1 MARRLLTLA
10 DLRSF
15 SVETRFRRIG
25 VSTTYRGPPDDSC
38 VVRLNGRCPKA
49 TDMNRLVTRRTAKS
63 PRTLAPRA
71 AVVILCV
78 PLLFAPPDA
87 RAQAPRPKVGVAFGG
102 GSARGIA
109 HIGIIQWFEENHIP
123 IDTAAGTSMG
133 GLIGGAWA
141 TGMSAA
147 ELRAFVNGI
156 DWDTMFGSSS
166 FPFKNLRRKEDARSY
181 PSRLE
186 FGVKRGIVPPTS
198 LNDGQQVDLLLA
210 RLTAPYYGIRSFDE
224 LPTPFRVVAVD
235 LRAGEKVVLD
245 SGSFATALRST
256 MSLPAVF
263 PPVERDG
270 KVLVDGGA
278 LNNIP
283 ADVVRDQHP
292 SVVIAVSV
300 GYAPTNTVNYSLFG
314 LLGQSVDA
322 MMKATT
328 EAALKHA
335 DLVIAVDVEGFGSL
349 DWRRADELIAR
360 GYQAAEK
367 RRDELLKYR
376 VSDEEWQV
384 WLAQRQSRRKT
395 EIPQPAFLKTEGFAK
410 VDAAFVERTL
420 TPHLDKP
427 IDIPLLEYD
436 LASMAGLDR
445 YQSVTWQMVD
455 EGGRSG
461 LLVRASPK
469 VYAPPFLMLGLN
481 IENTT
486 SEDFRVRLAARYLTF
501 DKVGSGSELRI
512 DGAIGA
518 DPNIAV
524 ALYNPIGGSRLFA
537 RSFAGAHTQTFGIV
551 NQGAIVA
558 EYRENRLGAG
568 GGFGVNLSRTSE
580 VAGGFGA
587 NYLNAD
593 VRTGDPGLPKLA
605 GSEVNGELHWVVDTQ
620 DSPVLPSRGTRAVA
634 RLDHIFDAPQIPD
647 ISRTNKDLTQF
658 ELYASTFHSL
668 SLQNR
673 VFAVLAGGTSF
684 DGHPLPTDQFTL
696 GFPYLLD
703 AFGVGE
709 RRGDHYAV
717 LTLGAAH
724 RVTRLPDFLGGPVFA
739 SAWFQNGSAFNSHE
753 KADINSQLG
762 LGIVA
767 DTLVGPVLIGGSFG
781 FDGAFRLLFGVGRI
795 FR

>member
-1 MARRLLTLA
+1 MN
-10 DLRSF
+10 RSF
-15 SVETRFRRIG
+15 RCCLTTSSILFR
-25 VSTTYRGPPDDSC
+25 C
-38 VVRLNGRCPKA
+38 
-49 TDMNRLVTRRTAKS
+49 
-63 PRTLAPRA
+63 A
-71 AVVILCV
+71 AV
-78 PLLFAPPDA
+78 FALALPVGVA
-87 RAQAPRPKVGVAFGG
+87 TNASAQTTRQTVGVAFGG

-109 HIGIIQWFEENHIP
+109 HIGIIQWFEENHVP

-133 GLIGGAWA
+133 GLIGGAFA
-141 TGMSAA
+141 TGMNAA

-186 FGVKRGIVPPTS
+186 FGVKRGVVPPTA

-210 RLTAPYYGIRSFDE
+210 RLTAPYYGLRTFDD

-235 LRAGEKVVLD
+235 LRAAEKVVLD

-263 PPVERDG
+263 PPVDRDG

-278 LNNIP
+278 LDNIP
-283 ADVVRDQHP
+283 ADVVREQRP
-292 SVVIAVSV
+292 GVVIAVSV

-322 MMKATT
+322 MMKAST

-335 DLVIAVDVEGFGSL
+335 DMTIAVNVEGFGSL

-360 GYQAAEK
+360 GYQAAEA

-376 VSDEEWQV
+376 VSDDEWQA

-395 EIPQPAFLKTEGFAK
+395 EIPHPVFLKTEGFAK
-410 VDAAFVERTL
+410 VDASFVEHTL
-420 TPHLDKP
+420 APHLNAAV
-427 IDIPLLEYD
+427 DIPRLEYD
-436 LASMAGLDR
+436 LAAMAGLDR

-455 EGGRSG
+455 EGGRTG

-469 VYAPPFLMLGLN
+469 MYAPPFLMLGLN

-512 DGAIGA
+512 DGALGA
-518 DPNIAV
+518 DPNVAA
-524 ALYNPIGGSRLFA
+524 ALYNPIGGSRLFV
-537 RSFAGAHTQTFGIV
+537 RSLAGARMQTFGIV
-551 NQGAIVA
+551 NEGSIIA
-558 EYRENRLGAG
+558 EYREQRLGAEG
-568 GGFGVNLSRTSE
+568 QLGVNLSRTSE
-580 VAGGFGA
+580 LAGGFGA
-587 NYLNAD
+587 TYLND
-593 VRTGDPGLPKLA
+593 NVRAGDPGLPELA
-605 GSEVNGELHWVVDTQ
+605 GSELTGNIHWVVDTQ
-620 DSPVLPSRGTRAVA
+620 DNPVLPSRGTRAVA
-634 RLDHIFDAPQIPD
+634 RLNHIFDAPEIPD
-647 ISRTNKDLTQF
+647 FARTNKDLTQF

-668 SLQNR
+668 SARNR
-673 VFAVLAGGTSF
+673 VFAVFAGGTSF
-684 DGHPLPTDQFTL
+684 DGRPLPTDQFTL
-696 GFPYLLD
+696 GYPYLLD

-717 LTLGAAH
+717 LTLGTAT
-724 RVTRLPDFLGGPVFA
+724 RIKRLPDFLGGPVFA
-739 SAWFQNGSAFNSHE
+739 SLWFQNGSAFDSHE
-753 KADINSQLG
+753 NADINSQLG